1 MKEDII
7 KSHLKKKALSKLALS
22 ISLFIVLLTS
32 TGYIFNSKGI
42 IFVNIENKNQI
53 KELIEKPFISFGPNK
68 KSDYKISYLNS
79 NLYFCKRTH
88 CTEPH
93 PMLPSEYTFNTPT

>member
-1 MKEDII
+1 MKENIV

-42 IFVNIENKNQI
+42 ILLFYISCFVFFYNLVIHFI
-53 KELIEKPFISFGPNK
+53 LEKFEI
-68 KSDYKISYLNS
+68 
-79 NLYFCKRTH
+79 
-88 CTEPH
+88 
-93 PMLPSEYTFNTPT
+93 